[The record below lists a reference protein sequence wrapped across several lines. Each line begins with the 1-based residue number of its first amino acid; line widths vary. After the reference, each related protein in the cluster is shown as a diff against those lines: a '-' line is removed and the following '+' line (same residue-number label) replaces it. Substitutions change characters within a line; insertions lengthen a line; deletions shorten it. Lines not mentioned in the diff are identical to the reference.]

1 MQVCDRAVGDSRHG
15 VAGIVSNLSFFNPK
29 RYFATVLMNS
39 SVIDLIVNNHY
50 RYVGG
55 ASVPAPKYLEIE
67 DIPAVLW
74 DS

>member
-1 MQVCDRAVGDSRHG
+1 
-15 VAGIVSNLSFFNPK
+15 
-29 RYFATVLMNS
+29 MNS

-67 DIPAVLW
+67 DIPAVL
-74 DS
+74 SSGALFAEKYQT